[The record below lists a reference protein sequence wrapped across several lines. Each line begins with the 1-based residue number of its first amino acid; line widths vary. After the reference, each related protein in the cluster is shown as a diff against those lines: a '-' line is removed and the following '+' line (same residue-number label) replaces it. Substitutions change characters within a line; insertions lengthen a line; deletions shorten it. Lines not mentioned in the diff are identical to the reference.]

1 MSVNCSTSCDNY
13 TLFGLETQLNKLEVN
28 HGDNWK
34 AYELSDIQENS
45 SPICFTNCVTGGQS
59 TASVSVTVFW
69 VPERVELA
77 PLPEW
82 QPVDENFTLSCRVEG
97 GAPRTNLMVVLL
109 RGEEELSRQPV
120 VGEPAEVTVT
130 VQAGRDDHGASF
142 SCRTEL
148 DLRPRGLELFV
159 KNSTTRQLRTF
170 VLPGTVPDL
179 ATVPIMEVGTEQ
191 PVNCTLSGLFPAAE
205 ANVHLALGDQR
216 LYPTVIHEE
225 DFLSASAL
233 VKANAEEE
241 GTQQLTCVVML
252 GNLSRRTQEQVTI
265 YSFPAPNLTLSQ
277 PEVSEGTNVIV
288 ECTAHG
294 GAEVMLSGAPS
305 GLPAPSAQLELNAS
319 AEDNRRSFTCS
330 AALKVDGQVLR
341 KNQTR
346 ELRVLYGPRLDERDC
361 LGNWTWEEGS
371 HQTLTCQAWGN
382 PTPKLKCLRKG
393 DQALL
398 PIGDLRPVRREVA
411 GTYLCE
417 AKSSRGEITREVVV
431 NVIYHQNNMLT
442 IGLVTALVIV
452 SAVGI
457 GLYLYNRQR
466 KIREYKLQKAREAA
480 AMRLKRPATPP

>member
-1 MSVNCSTSCDNY
+1 MSQKRASGCSR
-13 TLFGLETQLNKLEVN
+13 
-28 HGDNWK
+28 
-34 AYELSDIQENS
+34 LSVHTE
-45 SPICFTNCVTGGQS
+45 
-59 TASVSVTVFW
+59 
-69 VPERVELA
+69 
-77 PLPEW
+77 PLLP
-82 QPVDENFTLSCRVEG
+82 P
-97 GAPRTNLMVVLL
+97 
-109 RGEEELSRQPV
+109 
-120 VGEPAEVTVT
+120 
-130 VQAGRDDHGASF
+130 
-142 SCRTEL
+142 
-148 DLRPRGLELFV
+148 
-159 KNSTTRQLRTF
+159 

-216 LYPTVIHEE
+216 LYPTVIHKE

-382 PTPKLKCLRKG
+382 PTPKLRCLRKG

-457 GLYLYNRQR
+457 ALYLYNRQR